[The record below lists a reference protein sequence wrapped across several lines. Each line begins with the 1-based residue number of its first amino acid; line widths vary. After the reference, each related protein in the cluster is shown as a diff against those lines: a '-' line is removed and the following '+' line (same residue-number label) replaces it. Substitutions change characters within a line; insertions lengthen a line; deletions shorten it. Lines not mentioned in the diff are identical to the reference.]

1 MGIETD
7 RYQTP
12 LPSLMPAIVEIESLM
27 ETAAAATNTRFEF
40 VQHLAGDLSGGQIEL
55 PSFPDIVI
63 RVRQALE
70 DDNCTTQQLV
80 KIISA
85 EPVLAA
91 KLLSI
96 ANSAAM
102 RPSGDAITDL
112 DMAVN
117 RVGRVIVRS
126 SAMSF
131 AVEQMRAAR
140 KLENVKSRLTGLWR
154 QSAHVAALCFVLAK
168 RFTSLNPN
176 EAMFVGLMHG
186 IGRMYILVRAE
197 EFPEVFGNEQDFDDI
212 LNEWDSGIGA
222 SIIQNWGFATH
233 VSDAVR
239 DFRDTER
246 NHEGGVDY
254 TDILILAYLLYQFVC
269 ADTDSEF
276 VLDEV
281 PASRKVDISAA
292 DMIAILSESEEEIRS
307 LQRALG
313 K

>member
-1 MGIETD
+1 MD
-7 RYQTP
+7 
-12 LPSLMPAIVEIESLM
+12 
-27 ETAAAATNTRFEF
+27 TAAAPNNARFEF
-40 VQHLAGDLSGGQIEL
+40 VQHLADDLSGGKIDL

-70 DDNCTTQQLV
+70 DENCSTKQLV

-91 KLLSI
+91 KLLTI

-131 AVEQMRAAR
+131 AMQQMKAAR
-140 KLENVKSRLTGLWR
+140 KLENVKERLSDLWS
-154 QSAHVAALCFVLAK
+154 QSAHVASLCHVLAK
-168 RFTSLNPN
+168 QFTSLNPN

-197 EFPEVFGNEQDFDDI
+197 SFPEIFSDDQEFNDI
-212 LNEWDSGIGA
+212 LNEWDAGIGA
-222 SIIQNWGFATH
+222 SILQNWGFAAH

-246 NHEGGVDY
+246 EHDGNVDY
-254 TDILILAYLLYQFVC
+254 TDVLILAFLLYQFVC

-276 VLDEV
+276 VLDDV
-281 PASRKVDISAA
+281 PASKKVNISAM
-292 DMIAILSESEEEIRS
+292 DMIKILSDSETEIRS